1 MATELPPGTG
11 DDEIIG
17 ASLADPAR
25 FGEIFD
31 RHFSAVLAYV
41 RRRVGVDAAGEIV
54 AETFTRGF
62 EHRARYVAGG
72 HGARPWL
79 LGIATNLVGDHRRAE
94 ARRLRAYANR
104 DAGTQDGAERAGE
117 RLDAQSAARVV
128 AQAIRTLPR
137 KQRDVLLLHAWCDLT
152 PNEIA
157 GALGLPAGTVR
168 SLLSRARVRLARDV
182 ACMTTSRIPEL
193 LASSS

>member
-1 MATELPPGTG
+1 M
-11 DDEIIG
+11 
-17 ASLADPAR
+17 
-25 FGEIFD
+25 
-31 RHFSAVLAYV
+31 

-168 SLLSRARVRLARDV
+168 SLLSRARVRLAAVLGGDEPSTDRTAEV
-182 ACMTTSRIPEL
+182 
-193 LASSS
+193 

>member
-1 MATELPPGTG
+1 MATKLLPGPG
-11 DDEIIG
+11 DDEIIE

-31 RHFSAVLAYV
+31 RHFSGVLAYV

-54 AETFTRGF
+54 AEAFTRGF

-79 LGIATNLVGDHRRAE
+79 LGIATNLVRDHGRAE
-94 ARRLRAYANR
+94 ARQLRGYTTR
-104 DAGTQDGAERAGE
+104 DVGVQDGADRADE
-117 RLDAQSAARVV
+117 RLDAQATARVV
-128 AQAIRTLPR
+128 ADAIRTLPR
-137 KQRDVLLLHAWCDLT
+137 KQRDVLLLYAWCDLT

-157 GALGLPAGTVR
+157 GALGVPAGTVR
-168 SLLSRARVRLARDV
+168 SLLSRARVRLAAVLGADEPNTDRTAEV
-182 ACMTTSRIPEL
+182 
-193 LASSS
+193 